1 MTFKRIYIKFN
12 NGGVFTYID
21 PDGFECHISGNSI
34 SIQVSHHSQDS
45 QNFNLNFSRST
56 ITFYRTETT
65 ESGNGT
71 E

>member
-1 MTFKRIYIKFN
+1 MTFSRVYIKFN
-12 NGGVFTYID
+12 NGGVFTYMD
-21 PDGFECHISGNSI
+21 PDRIDFIIASNYITVRSGNRSPNSI
-34 SIQVSHHSQDS
+34 
-45 QNFNLNFSRST
+45 NLTFDREL